1 MTTGI
6 GARSTTSE
14 ETSINASIPY
24 LSRRHL
30 WRRNKKT
37 FAAGTL
43 IIEPA
48 IEDMKKINIGERI
61 MVGVMAGS
69 SAILLRTVYRDG
81 ASGEAIASP
90 VFYSKASAISGAL
103 TFGGMDNAMLNRVVN
118 LACDYARHNQ

>member
-1 MTTGI
+1 MDHSEG
-6 GARSTTSE
+6 GRS
-14 ETSINASIPY
+14 
-24 LSRRHL
+24 
-30 WRRNKKT
+30 
-37 FAAGTL
+37 AGTL

-61 MVGVMAGS
+61 MVGAMAGS

-90 VFYSKASAISGAL
+90 VFYSKSSAMSGAL
-103 TFGGMDNAMLNRVVN
+103 TFGAMDNVMLNRAVN